1 MFVGLYGHNI
11 NIGNSWNPFKD
22 FIISTCHIHL
32 YDGNTLPCYQ
42 CTNIKMPLTIKW
54 IANTALLGEV
64 RV

>member
-42 CTNIKMPLTIKW
+42 CTNIKMPLTIK
-54 IANTALLGEV
+54 
-64 RV
+64 